1 MTASTEKEEYV
12 QIYEE
17 IKRRQAEYEAAHP
30 GKYYLLSEEEM
41 DDIDS
46 YKQIECL
53 RRLADERK
61 KAGKLPLPPRPTAP
75 EKSLRA
81 HVEEMIAEQAKQQRV
96 KDFEASLDEIVRE
109 LNYYEWARSYA
120 ESIDFWD

>member
-53 RRLADERK
+53 RRLADEREK
-61 KAGKLPLPPRPTAP
+61 GGKVAVAAATDGTRKELASACGGNDRRTGQA
-75 EKSLRA
+75 
-81 HVEEMIAEQAKQQRV
+81 AEGEG
-96 KDFEASLDEIVRE
+96 F
-109 LNYYEWARSYA
+109 
-120 ESIDFWD
+120 